1 MVSEDLKKMYRTV
14 KGDHFPPEIRITF
27 GDQTLVY
34 RKRTWKI
41 EVEPGVIEERGLR
54 YGENPDQEAAL
65 YELVNGNLI
74 LGECEFIRP
83 GWGLVSSLREED
95 MLQFGKHPSK
105 TNLTDVDNSLN
116 ILRYLSKKPCC
127 VIVKHNNP
135 CGVAYGETISEAF
148 IRAFR
153 ADRIAAFGGAI
164 ALNRPV
170 DKACAEA
177 ISEQYFEVVAAPEY
191 EEGAVEILKKRPNLR
206 IIRIRRMDRL
216 EEYWGQRVVEFKSL
230 MDGGLIVQQSQVNK
244 VRGPE
249 DLQPAV
255 ARKPDG
261 TEVRCRREPSPR
273 EIEDMLFGW
282 AVELGVTSNS
292 VLFVKDQCT
301 VAIGTGEQDRVGV
314 TEIAIF
320 KAYTKYADLLC
331 YDRYGIPYKQLEL
344 EIRKGERPESQKI
357 EIDEE
362 TRAARAGLPGSVMVS
377 DAFFPFRDAV
387 DVAIREGITA
397 IIQPGGSVRDWES
410 IEACNE
416 ADPPVAMVFTGQR
429 VFKH

>member
-1 MVSEDLKKMYRTV
+1 MSEDLKKMYRTIV
-14 KGDHFPPEIRITF
+14 GDHFPPEIKISF
-27 GDQTLVY
+27 GDQTLTY

-65 YELVNGNLI
+65 YELVNGNLV
-74 LGECEFIRP
+74 LGECEFISP
-83 GWGLVSSLREED
+83 GWGLVSSLSEED

-116 ILRYLSKKPCC
+116 ILRYLSQRPAC

-135 CGVAYGETISEAF
+135 CGVAHGETIEEAF

-170 DKACAEA
+170 TKACAEA
-177 ISEQYFEVVAAPEY
+177 ISKEYFEVVAAPEY
-191 EEGAVEILKKRPNLR
+191 EEGAVEILKKRKNLR
-206 IIRIRRMDRL
+206 IIRIKRIDKL
-216 EEYWGQRVVEFKSL
+216 EEYWGKRVVEFKSL
-230 MDGGLIVQQSQVNK
+230 IDGGIIVQQSQVNK

-249 DLQPAV
+249 DLKPAV
-255 ARKPDG
+255 AKKPDG
-261 TEVRCRREPSPR
+261 TEVRCKREPTPR
-273 EIEDMLFGW
+273 EIEDMIFGW
-282 AVELGVTSNS
+282 AVEIGVTSNS
-292 VLFVKDQCT
+292 VLFVKDLCT

-320 KAYTKYADLLC
+320 KAYVKYADLLC

-344 EIRKGERPESQKI
+344 EIRKGQRPEAQKI

-362 TRAARAGLPGSVMVS
+362 TKAARAGLPGSVMVS

-387 DVAIREGITA
+387 DVAIKEGISA
-397 IIQPGGSVRDWES
+397 IVQPGGSLRDWES

-416 ADPPVAMVFTGQR
+416 ADPPVAMMFTGQR

>member
-1 MVSEDLKKMYRTV
+1 MYRTI
-14 KGDHFPPEIRITF
+14 KGDHFPEEIRITF

-34 RKRTWKI
+34 RKKTWKI
-41 EVEPGVIEERGLR
+41 EVEPGVVEERGLR

-65 YELVNGNLI
+65 YELVNGNLV
-74 LGECEFIRP
+74 LGECEFIEP
-83 GWGLVSSLREED
+83 GLGLVSSLTEED
-95 MLQFGKHPSK
+95 MIQFGKHPSK
-105 TNLTDVDNSLN
+105 TNLTDIDNALN
-116 ILRYLSKKPCC
+116 ILRYLTKRPCC

-135 CGVAYGETISEAF
+135 CGVAYGSDIADAF
-148 IRAFR
+148 VRAFR

-191 EEGAVEILKKRPNLR
+191 EEGAVEVLKKRKNLR
-206 IIRIRRMDRL
+206 IIRIKRMDRL
-216 EEYWGQRVVEFKSL
+216 EEYWGRRVVEFKSL
-230 MDGGLIVQQSQVNK
+230 MDGGIIVQQSQVNK
-244 VRGPE
+244 VKGPE
-249 DLQPAV
+249 DLMPAV
-255 ARKPDG
+255 AKRPDG
-261 TEVRCRREPSPR
+261 TEVRCKREPTER
-273 EIEDMLFGW
+273 EVEDMIFGW
-282 AVELGVTSNS
+282 AVEMGVTSNS
-292 VLFVKDQCT
+292 VLFVKDLCT
-301 VAIGTGEQDRVGV
+301 VSIGTGEQDRVGV

-344 EIRKGERPESQKI
+344 EVRKGLRPESQKI

-362 TRAARAGLPGSVMVS
+362 TKEKRAGLPGSVMVS

-387 DVAIREGITA
+387 DVAIREGISA
-397 IIQPGGSVRDWES
+397 IIQPGGSLRDWES

>member
-1 MVSEDLKKMYRTV
+1 MAEDLKKMYRTV
-14 KGDHFPPEIRITF
+14 KGDHFPSEIRITF

-41 EVEPGVIEERGLR
+41 EVEPGIIEERGLR

-65 YELVNGNLI
+65 YELANGNLI
-74 LGECEFIRP
+74 LGECEYIEP
-83 GWGLVSSLREED
+83 GLGLVSSLREED
-95 MLQFGKHPSK
+95 LIQFGKHPSK
-105 TNLTDVDNSLN
+105 TNLTDIDNALN

-135 CGVAYGETISEAF
+135 CGVAYGETITEAF

-164 ALNRPV
+164 ALNRAV

-191 EEGAVEILKKRPNLR
+191 EEGAVEILKKRKNLR
-206 IIRIRRMDRL
+206 IIRINRIDQL
-216 EEYWGQRVVEFKSL
+216 EKYWGLRVVEFKSL

-244 VRGPE
+244 IKGPE
-249 DLQPAV
+249 DLKPAV
-255 ARKPDG
+255 AVRPDG
-261 TEVRCRREPSPR
+261 TEVRCRREPTER
-273 EIEDMLFGW
+273 EIEDMIFGW
-282 AVELGVTSNS
+282 AVEIGVTSNS

-344 EIRKGERPESQKI
+344 EIRQGKRPESQKI

-362 TRAARAGLPGSVMVS
+362 TKAARAGLPGSVMVS

-387 DVAIREGITA
+387 DVAIREGISA
-397 IIQPGGSVRDWES
+397 IIQPGGSLRDWES

-416 ADPPVAMVFTGQR
+416 AEPPVAMVFTGQR

>member
-1 MVSEDLKKMYRTV
+1 MYRTV
-14 KGDHFPPEIRITF
+14 KGDHFPSEIRITF

-34 RKRTWKI
+34 RKRAWKI
-41 EVEPGVIEERGLR
+41 EVEPGIIEERGLR

-65 YELVNGNLI
+65 YELVNGNLV
-74 LGECEFIRP
+74 LGECEYIEP
-83 GWGLVSSLREED
+83 GLGLVSSLREED

-105 TNLTDVDNSLN
+105 TNLTDIDNALN

-135 CGVAYGETISEAF
+135 CGVAYGGTLSEAF
-148 IRAFR
+148 TRAFR

-170 DKACAEA
+170 DRACAEA

-191 EEGAVEILKKRPNLR
+191 EEGAVEILKKRKNLR
-206 IIRIRRMDRL
+206 IIRIKRMDRL
-216 EEYWGQRVVEFKSL
+216 EKYRGMRVVEFKSL
-230 MDGGLIVQQSQVNK
+230 MDGGLIVQQSQVNQIK
-244 VRGPE
+244 GPG
-249 DLQPAV
+249 DLKPAV
-255 ARKPDG
+255 ALKPDG
-261 TEVRCRREPSPR
+261 TEVRCRREPTER
-273 EIEDMLFGW
+273 EIEDMIFGW
-282 AVELGVTSNS
+282 AVEMGVTSNS

-344 EIRKGERPESQKI
+344 EIRQGKRPESQKI

-362 TRAARAGLPGSVMVS
+362 TKAARAGLPGSVMVS

-387 DVAIREGITA
+387 DVAIRQGISA
-397 IIQPGGSVRDWES
+397 IVQPGGSLRDWES

-416 ADPPVAMVFTGQR
+416 AEPPVAMVFTGQR

>member
-1 MVSEDLKKMYRTV
+1 MYRTI

-65 YELVNGNLI
+65 YELVNGNLV
-74 LGECEFIRP
+74 LGECEFISP
-83 GWGLVSSLREED
+83 GKGLVSSLREED

-105 TNLTDVDNSLN
+105 TNLTDVDNALN
-116 ILRYLSKKPCC
+116 VLRYLSQKPCC

-135 CGVAYGETISEAF
+135 CGVAYGETIAEAF

-191 EEGAVEILKKRPNLR
+191 EEGAVEILKKRKNLR
-206 IIRIRRMDRL
+206 IIRIKRMDRL
-216 EEYWGQRVVEFKSL
+216 EEYWGLPVVEFKSL
-230 MDGGLIVQQSQVNK
+230 MDGGIIVQQSQINR

-249 DLQPAV
+249 NLKPAV

-261 TEVRCRREPSPR
+261 TEVRCKREPTER
-273 EIEDMLFGW
+273 EIQDMIFGW
-282 AVELGVTSNS
+282 AVEMGVTSNS

-344 EIRKGERPESQKI
+344 EIRRGERPEAQKI

-362 TRAARAGLPGSVMVS
+362 TRTARAGLPGSVMVS

-387 DVAIREGITA
+387 DVAIRQGISA
-397 IIQPGGSVRDWES
+397 IIQPGGSLRDWES

>member
-1 MVSEDLKKMYRTV
+1 MAEDLKKMYREI
-14 KGDHFPPEIRITF
+14 KGDHFPAEIRINF
-27 GDQTLVY
+27 GEQTLVY

-41 EVEPGVIEERGLR
+41 EVEPGIIEERGLR

-65 YELVNGNLI
+65 YELVNGNLV
-74 LGECEFIRP
+74 LGECEYIQP

-95 MLQFGKHPSK
+95 LLQFGKHPSK
-105 TNLTDVDNSLN
+105 TNLTDVDNALN
-116 ILRYLSKKPCC
+116 VLRYLSRKPCC

-135 CGVAYGETISEAF
+135 CGVAYGESLAEAF
-148 IRAFR
+148 LRAFR

-191 EEGAVEILKKRPNLR
+191 EEGAVEILKKRKNLR
-206 IIRIRRMDRL
+206 IIRIRRLDRL
-216 EEYWGQRVVEFKSL
+216 EEYWGKQVVEFKSL
-230 MDGGLIVQQSQVNK
+230 MDGGLILQQSQVNR

-249 DLQPAV
+249 DLKPAV
-255 ARKPDG
+255 AKKPDG
-261 TEVRCRREPSPR
+261 TEVRCRREPTER
-273 EIEDMLFGW
+273 EIQDMLFGW
-282 AVELGVTSNS
+282 AVEMGVTSNS
-292 VLFVKDQCT
+292 VLFVKDECT

-344 EIRKGERPESQKI
+344 EIRKGQRPESQKM

-362 TRAARAGLPGSVMVS
+362 TQVARAGLPGSVMVS

-387 DVAIREGITA
+387 DVAIREGISA
-397 IIQPGGSVRDWES
+397 IIQPGGSLRDWES

-416 ADPPVAMVFTGQR
+416 AEPPVAMVFTGQR

>member
-1 MVSEDLKKMYRTV
+1 MAEDLKKMYRTV
-14 KGDHFPPEIRITF
+14 KGDHFPSEIRITF

-34 RKRTWKI
+34 RKRAWKI
-41 EVEPGVIEERGLR
+41 EVEPGIIEERGLR

-65 YELVNGNLI
+65 YELVNGNLV
-74 LGECEFIRP
+74 LGECEYIEP
-83 GWGLVSSLREED
+83 GLGLVSSLREED

-105 TNLTDVDNSLN
+105 TNLTDIDNALN

-135 CGVAYGETISEAF
+135 CGVAYGGTLSEAF
-148 IRAFR
+148 TRAFR

-170 DKACAEA
+170 DRACAEA

-191 EEGAVEILKKRPNLR
+191 EEGAVEILKKRKNLR
-206 IIRIRRMDRL
+206 IIRIKRMDRL
-216 EEYWGQRVVEFKSL
+216 EKYWGMRVVEFKSL

-244 VRGPE
+244 IKGPG
-249 DLQPAV
+249 DLKPAV
-255 ARKPDG
+255 ALKPDG
-261 TEVRCRREPSPR
+261 TEVRCRREPTER
-273 EIEDMLFGW
+273 EIEDMIFGW
-282 AVELGVTSNS
+282 AVEIGVTSNS

-344 EIRKGERPESQKI
+344 EIRQGKRPESQKI

-362 TRAARAGLPGSVMVS
+362 TKAARAGLPGSVMVS

-387 DVAIREGITA
+387 DVAIRQGISA
-397 IIQPGGSVRDWES
+397 IVQPGGSLRDWES

-416 ADPPVAMVFTGQR
+416 AEPPVAMVFTGQR

>member
-1 MVSEDLKKMYRTV
+1 MYREI

-65 YELVNGNLI
+65 YELVNGNLV
-74 LGECEFIRP
+74 LGECEYIQP

-105 TNLTDVDNSLN
+105 TNLTDVDNALN

-135 CGVAYGETISEAF
+135 CGVAYGESIAEAF
-148 IRAFR
+148 VRAFR
-153 ADRIAAFGGAI
+153 ADRIAAFGGAL

-191 EEGAVEILKKRPNLR
+191 EEGAVEILKKRKNLR
-206 IIRIRRMDRL
+206 IIRIRRIDRL
-216 EEYWGQRVVEFKSL
+216 EEYWGVPVVEFKSL
-230 MDGGLIVQQSQVNK
+230 IDGGLIVQQSQINR

-249 DLQPAV
+249 DLKPAV
-255 ARKPDG
+255 AKKPDG
-261 TEVRCRREPSPR
+261 TEVRCRREPTER
-273 EIEDMLFGW
+273 EIRDMLFGW
-282 AVELGVTSNS
+282 AVEMGVTSNS
-292 VLFVKDQCT
+292 VLFVKDECT

-344 EIRKGERPESQKI
+344 EIRKGQRPESQKI

-387 DVAIREGITA
+387 DVAIREGISA
-397 IIQPGGSVRDWES
+397 IIQPGGSLRDWES

-416 ADPPVAMVFTGQR
+416 AEPPVAMVFTGQR

>member
-1 MVSEDLKKMYRTV
+1 MYRTV

>member
-1 MVSEDLKKMYRTV
+1 MYRAI

-65 YELVNGNLI
+65 YELVNGNLV
-74 LGECEFIRP
+74 LGECEFIQP

-105 TNLTDVDNSLN
+105 TNLTDVDNALN
-116 ILRYLSKKPCC
+116 ILRYLSQKPCC

-135 CGVAYGETISEAF
+135 CGVAYGETIAEAF
-148 IRAFR
+148 VRAFR

-191 EEGAVEILKKRPNLR
+191 EEGAVEILKKRSNLR
-206 IIRIRRMDRL
+206 IIRIKRMDRL
-216 EEYWGQRVVEFKSL
+216 EEYWGLPVVEFKSL
-230 MDGGLIVQQSQVNK
+230 MDGGIIVQQSQINK

-249 DLQPAV
+249 NLMPAV
-255 ARKPDG
+255 AKKPDG
-261 TEVRCRREPSPR
+261 TEVRCKREPTER
-273 EIEDMLFGW
+273 EIQDMIFGW
-282 AVELGVTSNS
+282 AVEMGVTSNS

-344 EIRKGERPESQKI
+344 EIRKGQRPESQKL

-362 TRAARAGLPGSVMVS
+362 TKAARAGLPGSVMVS

-387 DVAIREGITA
+387 DVAIRQGITA
-397 IIQPGGSVRDWES
+397 IIQPGGSLRDWES

-416 ADPPVAMVFTGQR
+416 AEPPVAMVFTGQR